1 MSITAQM
8 VKELRI
14 KSSAGMMDCKKALS
28 ETNGDMDAAVDWL
41 RKKGLA
47 TASKKSGRVASE
59 GLIGICIEDN
69 FGSIVEV
76 NSETDFVAR
85 NVEFQEF
92 VSSVAKIS
100 LNNKGDLDDILKSKY
115 LDFDKSVKEVLTDKI
130 AKIGEIPCYIRIA
143 NDEEMLEM
151 AIVENI
157 QRKNLNAI
165 EIGLSYQRLIDECN
179 LTHEQLSIKLSK
191 NRSTISNFLRL
202 LKLPVEVQKA
212 LRDSKITMG
221 HARALLSFNSE
232 AEILTAFN
240 KIISESLSVRDA
252 EKMNQKKK
260 LKKEEKIILSRYELR
275 MQNNISFQL
284 KSDVKIKKN
293 SKGKGQLVISFKNQ
307 DQLNEILENFDQ

>member
-1 MSITAQM
+1 MVSKKNALGKGLGALLENAKTDITS
-8 VKELRI
+8 K
-14 KSSAGMMDCKKALS
+14 AGI
-28 ETNGDMDAAVDWL
+28 ETNAQAGLTSRISIDNITPNPFQPRIDFEKESLLELTESIKEHGVIQPITV
-41 RKKGLA
+41 RKI
-47 TASKKSGRVASE
+47 GR
-59 GLIGICIEDN
+59 DN
-69 FGSIVEV
+69 FQI
-76 NSETDFVAR
+76 
-85 NVEFQEF
+85 
-92 VSSVAKIS
+92 IS
-100 LNNKGDLDDILKSKY
+100 GERRY
-115 LDFDKSVKEVLTDKI
+115 QACKI
-130 AKIGEIPCYIRIA
+130 AKISEIPCYIRIA

-232 AEILTAFN
+232 SEILTAFN
-240 KIISESLSVRDA
+240 KIVSENISVRDA

-275 MQNNISFQL
+275 MQNNLTYHFNS
-284 KSDVKIKKN
+284 KVKINKN
-293 SKGKGQLVISFKNQ
+293 GKGGGQITIYFKNE
-307 DQLNEILENFDQ
+307 DQLNDILDNFE

>member
-1 MSITAQM
+1 MVSKKNALGKGLGALLENAKTDITSKPSNETNAQAGLISRINIDSITPNPFQPRIDFE
-8 VKELRI
+8 KESLLELTDSI
-14 KSSAGMMDCKKALS
+14 KEHGVIQPI
-28 ETNGDMDAAVDWL
+28 TV
-41 RKKGLA
+41 RKI
-47 TASKKSGRVASE
+47 GR
-59 GLIGICIEDN
+59 DN
-69 FGSIVEV
+69 FQI
-76 NSETDFVAR
+76 
-85 NVEFQEF
+85 
-92 VSSVAKIS
+92 IS
-100 LNNKGDLDDILKSKY
+100 GERRY
-115 LDFDKSVKEVLTDKI
+115 QACKI
-130 AKIGEIPCYIRIA
+130 AKIIEIPCYIRIA
-143 NDEEMLEM
+143 NDQEMLEM

-212 LRDSKITMG
+212 LRDSKISMG

-232 AEILTAFN
+232 AEILSAFK

-252 EKMNQKKK
+252 EKMNHKKK
-260 LKKEEKIILSRYELR
+260 LPNEEKVILSRYELR

-293 SKGKGQLVISFKNQ
+293 TNGKGQLVISFKNQ
-307 DQLNEILENFDQ
+307 DQLNEILDNFDQ

>member
-1 MSITAQM
+1 MVSKKNALGKGLGALLENAKTDITS
-8 VKELRI
+8 K
-14 KSSAGMMDCKKALS
+14 AGI
-28 ETNGDMDAAVDWL
+28 ETNAQAGLTSRINIDNITPNPFQPRIDFEKESLLELTESIKEHGVIQPITV
-41 RKKGLA
+41 RKI
-47 TASKKSGRVASE
+47 GR
-59 GLIGICIEDN
+59 DN
-69 FGSIVEV
+69 FQI
-76 NSETDFVAR
+76 
-85 NVEFQEF
+85 
-92 VSSVAKIS
+92 IS
-100 LNNKGDLDDILKSKY
+100 GERRY
-115 LDFDKSVKEVLTDKI
+115 QACKI
-130 AKIGEIPCYIRIA
+130 AEIGEIPCYIRIA

-240 KIISESLSVRDA
+240 KIIFESLSVRDA

>member
-1 MSITAQM
+1 MVSKKNALGKGLGALLENAKTDITSKPSNETNAQAGLISRINIDSITPNPFQPRIDFE
-8 VKELRI
+8 KESLLELTDSI
-14 KSSAGMMDCKKALS
+14 KEHGVIQPI
-28 ETNGDMDAAVDWL
+28 TV
-41 RKKGLA
+41 RKI
-47 TASKKSGRVASE
+47 GR
-59 GLIGICIEDN
+59 DN
-69 FGSIVEV
+69 FQI
-76 NSETDFVAR
+76 
-85 NVEFQEF
+85 
-92 VSSVAKIS
+92 IS
-100 LNNKGDLDDILKSKY
+100 GERRY
-115 LDFDKSVKEVLTDKI
+115 QACKI
-130 AKIGEIPCYIRIA
+130 AKIIELPCYIRIA
-143 NDEEMLEM
+143 NDQEMLEM

-202 LKLPVEVQKA
+202 LNLPVEVQKA

-232 AEILTAFN
+232 AEILSGFK

-252 EKMNQKKK
+252 EKMNHKKK
-260 LKKEEKIILSRYELR
+260 LPNEEKVILNRYELR

-293 SKGKGQLVISFKNQ
+293 TNGKGQLVISFKNQ
-307 DQLNEILENFDQ
+307 DQLNEILDNFDQ

>member
-1 MSITAQM
+1 MVSKKNALGKGLGALLENAKTDITS
-8 VKELRI
+8 K
-14 KSSAGMMDCKKALS
+14 AGI
-28 ETNGDMDAAVDWL
+28 ETNAQAGLTSRINIDNITPNPFQPRIDFEKESLLELTDSIKEHGVIQPITV
-41 RKKGLA
+41 RKI
-47 TASKKSGRVASE
+47 GR
-59 GLIGICIEDN
+59 DN
-69 FGSIVEV
+69 FQI
-76 NSETDFVAR
+76 
-85 NVEFQEF
+85 
-92 VSSVAKIS
+92 IS
-100 LNNKGDLDDILKSKY
+100 GERRY
-115 LDFDKSVKEVLTDKI
+115 QACKI
-130 AKIGEIPCYIRIA
+130 AKISEIPCYIRIA

-260 LKKEEKIILSRYELR
+260 LKQEEKIILSRYELR

>member
-1 MSITAQM
+1 MVSKKNALGKGLGALLENAKTDITS
-8 VKELRI
+8 K
-14 KSSAGMMDCKKALS
+14 AGN
-28 ETNGDMDAAVDWL
+28 ETNAQAGLTSRINIDNITPNPFQPRIDFEKESLLELTESIKEHGVIQPITV
-41 RKKGLA
+41 RKI
-47 TASKKSGRVASE
+47 GR
-59 GLIGICIEDN
+59 DN
-69 FGSIVEV
+69 FQI
-76 NSETDFVAR
+76 
-85 NVEFQEF
+85 
-92 VSSVAKIS
+92 IS
-100 LNNKGDLDDILKSKY
+100 GERRY
-115 LDFDKSVKEVLTDKI
+115 QACKI
-130 AKIGEIPCYIRIA
+130 AKISEIPCYIRIA

-240 KIISESLSVRDA
+240 KIISDSLSVRDA

-260 LKKEEKIILSRYELR
+260 LKQEEKIILSRYELR

>member
-1 MSITAQM
+1 MVSKKNALGKGLGALLENAKTDITS
-8 VKELRI
+8 K
-14 KSSAGMMDCKKALS
+14 AGI
-28 ETNGDMDAAVDWL
+28 ETNAQAGLTSRINIDNITPNPFQPRIDFEKESLLELTESIKEHGVIQPITV
-41 RKKGLA
+41 RKI
-47 TASKKSGRVASE
+47 GR
-59 GLIGICIEDN
+59 DN
-69 FGSIVEV
+69 FQI
-76 NSETDFVAR
+76 
-85 NVEFQEF
+85 
-92 VSSVAKIS
+92 IS
-100 LNNKGDLDDILKSKY
+100 GERRY
-115 LDFDKSVKEVLTDKI
+115 QACKI
-130 AKIGEIPCYIRIA
+130 AKISEIPCYIRIA

-179 LTHEQLSIKLSK
+179 MTHEQLSIKLSK

-232 AEILTAFN
+232 SEILTAFN

>member
-1 MSITAQM
+1 MVSKKNALGKGLGALLENAKTDITS
-8 VKELRI
+8 K
-14 KSSAGMMDCKKALS
+14 AGI
-28 ETNGDMDAAVDWL
+28 ETNAQAGLTSRINIDNITPNPFQPRIDFEKESLLELTESIKEHGVIQPITV
-41 RKKGLA
+41 RKI
-47 TASKKSGRVASE
+47 GR
-59 GLIGICIEDN
+59 DN
-69 FGSIVEV
+69 FQI
-76 NSETDFVAR
+76 
-85 NVEFQEF
+85 
-92 VSSVAKIS
+92 IS
-100 LNNKGDLDDILKSKY
+100 GERRY
-115 LDFDKSVKEVLTDKI
+115 QACKI
-130 AKIGEIPCYIRIA
+130 AKISEIPCYIRIA

-212 LRDSKITMG
+212 LRNSKITMG

-307 DQLNEILENFDQ
+307 DRLNEILENFDQ

>member
-1 MSITAQM
+1 MVSKKNALGKGLGALLENAKTDITSKPSNETNAQAGLISRIIIDSITPNPFQPRIDFE
-8 VKELRI
+8 KESLLELTDSI
-14 KSSAGMMDCKKALS
+14 KEHGVIQPI
-28 ETNGDMDAAVDWL
+28 TV
-41 RKKGLA
+41 RKI
-47 TASKKSGRVASE
+47 GR
-59 GLIGICIEDN
+59 DN
-69 FGSIVEV
+69 FQI
-76 NSETDFVAR
+76 
-85 NVEFQEF
+85 
-92 VSSVAKIS
+92 IS
-100 LNNKGDLDDILKSKY
+100 GERRY
-115 LDFDKSVKEVLTDKI
+115 QACKI
-130 AKIGEIPCYIRIA
+130 AKIIEIPCYIRIA
-143 NDEEMLEM
+143 NDQEMLEM

-232 AEILTAFN
+232 AEILSAFK

-252 EKMNQKKK
+252 EKMNHKKK
-260 LKKEEKIILSRYELR
+260 LPNEEKVILSRYELR

-293 SKGKGQLVISFKNQ
+293 TNGKGQLVISFKNQ
-307 DQLNEILENFDQ
+307 DQLNEILDNFDQ

>member
-1 MSITAQM
+1 MVSKKNALGKGLGALLENAKTDITSKPSNETNAQAGLISRINIDSITPNPFQPRIDFE
-8 VKELRI
+8 KESLLELTDSI
-14 KSSAGMMDCKKALS
+14 KEHGVIQPI
-28 ETNGDMDAAVDWL
+28 TV
-41 RKKGLA
+41 RKI
-47 TASKKSGRVASE
+47 GR
-59 GLIGICIEDN
+59 DN
-69 FGSIVEV
+69 FQI
-76 NSETDFVAR
+76 
-85 NVEFQEF
+85 
-92 VSSVAKIS
+92 IS
-100 LNNKGDLDDILKSKY
+100 GERRY
-115 LDFDKSVKEVLTDKI
+115 QACKI
-130 AKIGEIPCYIRIA
+130 AKIIELPCYIRIA
-143 NDEEMLEM
+143 NDQEMLEM

-232 AEILTAFN
+232 AEILSAFK

-252 EKMNQKKK
+252 EKMNHKKK
-260 LKKEEKIILSRYELR
+260 LPNEEKVILSRYELR

-293 SKGKGQLVISFKNQ
+293 TNGKGQLVITFKNQ
-307 DQLNEILENFDQ
+307 DQLNEILDNFDQ